1 MAGEGLSE
9 MSIAAWLDRAQNKN
23 VSRRPL
29 ERESAWSVINFEV
42 DMSNERSGK
51 GAADYREFIVL
62 KS

>member
-1 MAGEGLSE
+1 